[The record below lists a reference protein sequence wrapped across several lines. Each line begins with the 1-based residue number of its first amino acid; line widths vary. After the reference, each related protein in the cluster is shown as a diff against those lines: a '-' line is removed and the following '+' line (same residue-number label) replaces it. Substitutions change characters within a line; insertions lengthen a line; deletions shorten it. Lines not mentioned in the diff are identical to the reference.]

1 MSAKLKPL
9 LLPQL
14 VEERRKFEEQYS
26 DLPDNEMDHQFVYYT
41 TNSSCSDVASPIT
54 PTFSTRGHVR
64 YSSSTSSLDLAP
76 ACYNESPSSPTS
88 TTHTKSSKRSLP
100 DVQEEPFERDERD
113 ELDDNTILAGSF
125 DLYNCLCDEPCIHHE
140 SSETLHSVYPA
151 DFDIDYDLGFASD
164 NDYTPTLER
173 KRSGTES
180 PFTGLATRLGSR
192 FPNLSRWK
200 STKRSQL
207 TASPTT
213 ELTFENA
220 HPISG
225 PASSRS
231 SSLSG
236 PSRHMTDRMN
246 EPSVPTPATSFWGST
261 ESVEIPAAI
270 DIEKANNERESIER
284 DRALAT
290 TPLLPPLLTTP
301 PTEAPQ
307 PSPLQFPT
315 VAPSAVLME
324 IPSPQ
329 PLSHNH
335 TPSLSARP
343 SISSFRHAQS
353 IQELPIGYPSIVQDH
368 DAWADRLGHANFTIT
383 PQPYQP
389 VEADMETLRH
399 LRADW
404 EAARVNYTKHL
415 VRTGE
420 NYGETSKIYA
430 LTEAK
435 WAETEKSWRA
445 FHEQTMEC
453 ILATSKASAQRPE
466 ISRSRSRG
474 RVRASSGGSALMRR
488 PANDDV
494 FASMQ
499 WRRLE
504 DGLPTAIPRL
514 VDAEGKFPE
523 RGDEDIVGPMER
535 DTKMIRSRSEERKSG
550 RFWRNLAGKVGIRR

>member
-1 MSAKLKPL
+1 MSPKLKPL

-14 VEERRKFEEQYS
+14 VEERRKFEEQQP
-26 DLPDNEMDHQFVYYT
+26 DLPEGDMDRQYVYYT
-41 TNSSCSDVASPIT
+41 ANSSSSDVASPVT
-54 PTFSTRGHVR
+54 PTFSTRGHLR
-64 YSSSTSSLDLAP
+64 YSSSTSSLDLP
-76 ACYNESPSSPTS
+76 PTLFNDSPSSPTS
-88 TTHTKSSKRSLP
+88 TTHTKSSKRPLP
-100 DVQEEPFERDERD
+100 DVQEEPVERD
-113 ELDDNTILAGSF
+113 ELEESTILAEPF
-125 DLYNCLCDEPCIHHE
+125 DLYNCLCDEPCIHRE

-164 NDYTPTLER
+164 SDFTATLER

-180 PFTGLATRLGSR
+180 PFSGLATRLGTR

-207 TASPTT
+207 TASPTIG
-213 ELTFENA
+213 LTFENA
-220 HPISG
+220 HPVSRA
-225 PASSRS
+225 ASSRS

-236 PSRHMTDRMN
+236 PSRHMDSIN
-246 EPSVPTPATSFWGST
+246 EPPIPTPATSFWESS
-261 ESVEIPAAI
+261 ESVEIPAP
-270 DIEKANNERESIER
+270 SISKR
-284 DRALAT
+284 PT
-290 TPLLPPLLTTP
+290 TKG
-301 PTEAPQ
+301 AA
-307 PSPLQFPT
+307 SSSPT
-315 VAPSAVLME
+315 VEPSTLSME
-324 IPSPQ
+324 IASPQ
-329 PLSHNH
+329 PLSHLP
-335 TPSLSARP
+335 TPALSTRP
-343 SISSFRHAQS
+343 SVSSFRHAQPA
-353 IQELPIGYPSIVQDH
+353 QELPIGFPSIVQDH
-368 DAWADRLGHANFTIT
+368 DEWSDRLGHANFTIT

-404 EAARVNYTKHL
+404 ETARINYTKHL

-435 WAETEKSWRA
+435 WAETEKSWRT
-445 FHEQTMEC
+445 FHEQTMEH
-453 ILATSKASAQRPE
+453 ILATSKTGSQRSGV
-466 ISRSRSRG
+466 SRSRSRG

-488 PANDDV
+488 PTNDDV

-535 DTKMIRSRSEERKSG
+535 DTKMIRTRSEERKGG
-550 RFWRNLAGKVGIRR
+550 RFWRNLAEKVGIRR

>member
-1 MSAKLKPL
+1 MSPKLKPL

-14 VEERRKFEEQYS
+14 VEERRKFEEQQP
-26 DLPDNEMDHQFVYYT
+26 DLPEGDMDRQYVYYT
-41 TNSSCSDVASPIT
+41 ANSSSSDVASPVT
-54 PTFSTRGHVR
+54 PTFSTRGHLR
-64 YSSSTSSLDLAP
+64 YSSSTSSLDLP
-76 ACYNESPSSPTS
+76 PTLFNDSPSSPTS
-88 TTHTKSSKRSLP
+88 TTHTKSSKRPLP
-100 DVQEEPFERDERD
+100 DVQEEPVERD
-113 ELDDNTILAGSF
+113 ELEESTILAEPF
-125 DLYNCLCDEPCIHHE
+125 DLYNCLCDEPCIHRE

-164 NDYTPTLER
+164 SDFTATLER
-173 KRSGTES
+173 KQSGTES
-180 PFTGLATRLGSR
+180 PFSGLATRLGTR

-207 TASPTT
+207 TASPTIG
-213 ELTFENA
+213 LTFENA
-220 HPISG
+220 HPVSRA
-225 PASSRS
+225 ASSRS

-236 PSRHMTDRMN
+236 PSRYMDSIN
-246 EPSVPTPATSFWGST
+246 EPPNPTPTTSFWESS
-261 ESVEIPAAI
+261 ESVETPAPI
-270 DIEKANNERESIER
+270 DIEKANNERGSIER
-284 DRALAT
+284 DRALAA
-290 TPLLPPLLTTP
+290 TPLLPPLLTTL

-307 PSPLQFPT
+307 PSPLQSPT
-315 VAPSAVLME
+315 VEPSTLSME

-329 PLSHNH
+329 PISHLPTPALS
-335 TPSLSARP
+335 TRP
-343 SISSFRHAQS
+343 SVSSFRHAQPS
-353 IQELPIGYPSIVQDH
+353 QELPIGFPSIVQDH
-368 DAWADRLGHANFTIT
+368 DEWSDRLGHANFTIT

-404 EAARVNYTKHL
+404 ETARINYTKHL

-435 WAETEKSWRA
+435 WAETEKSWRT
-445 FHEQTMEC
+445 FHEQTMEY
-453 ILATSKASAQRPE
+453 ILATSKTGTQRSGL
-466 ISRSRSRG
+466 SRSRSRG
-474 RVRASSGGSALMRR
+474 RVRASSGGSSLMRR

-535 DTKMIRSRSEERKSG
+535 DTKMIRTRSEERKGG
-550 RFWRNLAGKVGIRR
+550 RFWRSLAEKVGIRR

>member
-1 MSAKLKPL
+1 MSPKLKPL

-14 VEERRKFEEQYS
+14 VEERRKFEEQQP
-26 DLPDNEMDHQFVYYT
+26 DLPEGDLDRQRCITRHPDFL
-41 TNSSCSDVASPIT
+41 NSRA
-54 PTFSTRGHVR
+54 PTLLE
-64 YSSSTSSLDLAP
+64 LDLLSRSSP
-76 ACYNESPSSPTS
+76 TLFNDSPSSPTS
-88 TTHTKSSKRSLP
+88 TTHTKSSKRPLP
-100 DVQEEPFERDERD
+100 DVQEEPVERD
-113 ELDDNTILAGSF
+113 ELEESTILAEPF

-164 NDYTPTLER
+164 SDFTATLER

-180 PFTGLATRLGSR
+180 PFSGLATRLGTR

-200 STKRSQL
+200 STTKRSQL
-207 TASPTT
+207 TASPTLG
-213 ELTFENA
+213 LTFENA
-220 HPISG
+220 HPVSCA
-225 PASSRS
+225 ASSRS

-236 PSRHMTDRMN
+236 PSRHMDSIN
-246 EPSVPTPATSFWGST
+246 EPPVPTPATSFWESS
-261 ESVEIPAAI
+261 ESVETPAPI
-270 DIEKANNERESIER
+270 DIEKANNERSSIER

-301 PTEAPQ
+301 PAEAPQ
-307 PSPLQFPT
+307 PSPLQSPT
-315 VAPSAVLME
+315 VAPLTVSME
-324 IPSPQ
+324 IPPTQ
-329 PLSHNH
+329 PLSHLP
-335 TPSLSARP
+335 TPALSTRP
-343 SISSFRHAQS
+343 SVSSFRHIQPS
-353 IQELPIGYPSIVQDH
+353 QELPIGFPSIVQDH
-368 DAWADRLGHANFTIT
+368 DEWSDRLGHANFTIT

-404 EAARVNYTKHL
+404 ETARINYTKHL

-435 WAETEKSWRA
+435 WAETERNWRT
-445 FHEQTMEC
+445 FHEQTMEY
-453 ILATSKASAQRPE
+453 ILAASKTTGTQRSGV
-466 ISRSRSRG
+466 SRSRSRG

-494 FASMQ
+494 FAGEQ

-535 DTKMIRSRSEERKSG
+535 DTKMIRTRSEERKSG
-550 RFWRNLAGKVGIRR
+550 RFWRNLAEKVGIRR

>member
-1 MSAKLKPL
+1 MSPRLKPL

-14 VEERRKFEEQYS
+14 VEERRRYEEQQPDFVDG
-26 DLPDNEMDHQFVYYT
+26 DLDRQYVYYT
-41 TNSSCSDVASPIT
+41 TNSSSSDVASPVT

-64 YSSSTSSLDLAP
+64 YSSSSSSLDLPP
-76 ACYNESPSSPTS
+76 ACLNDSPSSPTS
-88 TTHTKSSKRSLP
+88 TSQSKSSKRPLP
-100 DVQEEPFERDERD
+100 DVQEEPLEREEFDES
-113 ELDDNTILAGSF
+113 TILAEPF

-164 NDYTPTLER
+164 TDYSATLES

-180 PFTGLATRLGSR
+180 PFSGLATRIGTR
-192 FPNLSRWK
+192 FPQLSRWK
-200 STKRSQL
+200 STKRAQL

-220 HPISG
+220 HSVSRA
-225 PASSRS
+225 ASSRS

-236 PSRHMTDRMN
+236 PTRQIAELSI
-246 EPSVPTPATSFWGST
+246 PTPATSFWESN
-261 ESVEIPAAI
+261 ESVDVPAPI
-270 DIEKANNERESIER
+270 DIEKANNERDSIER
-284 DRALAT
+284 DRAMAA
-290 TPLLPPLLTTP
+290 TPLLPPLLNTP

-307 PSPLQFPT
+307 PSPLQSPT
-315 VAPSAVLME
+315 VAPTVLSME
-324 IPSPQ
+324 FPSTQSLAHVP
-329 PLSHNH
+329 
-335 TPSLSARP
+335 TPSLSAKP

-353 IQELPIGYPSIVQDH
+353 SQELPIGYPSILQDY
-368 DAWADRLGHANFTIT
+368 DEWSDRLGHANFSIT
-383 PQPYQP
+383 PQPYEP
-389 VEADMETLRH
+389 NEANMETLRL

-435 WAETEKSWRA
+435 WAEIEKSWRN
-445 FHEQTMEC
+445 FHEQTMER
-453 ILATSKASAQRPE
+453 ILAASKTSSQRPE
-466 ISRSRSRG
+466 VSRSRSRG
-474 RVRASSGGSALMRR
+474 RVRAGSGGSAILRR
-488 PANDDV
+488 PANDNV
-494 FASMQ
+494 FANEQ

-514 VDAEGKFPE
+514 LDAEGKFPE

-535 DTKMIRSRSEERKSG
+535 DTKMIRSRSEERKST
-550 RFWRNLAGKVGIRR
+550 RFWRNLAEKVGLRK

>member
-1 MSAKLKPL
+1 MSPKLKPL

-14 VEERRKFEEQYS
+14 VEERRRFEEQQ
-26 DLPDNEMDHQFVYYT
+26 PEMAEGDTEHQYVYYT
-41 TNSSCSDVASPIT
+41 TNSSSSDVASPVT
-54 PTFSTRGHVR
+54 PTFSTRGHLR
-64 YSSSTSSLDLAP
+64 YSSSTSSLDLP
-76 ACYNESPSSPTS
+76 PSYYNESPTSPTS
-88 TTHTKSSKRSLP
+88 TIHTKSSKRPLP
-100 DVQEEPFERDERD
+100 DVQEEPLERD
-113 ELDDNTILAGSF
+113 ELDESTILAEPF
-125 DLYNCLCDEPCIHHE
+125 DLYNCLCDEPCNHHE

-164 NDYTPTLER
+164 SDFTATLER

-180 PFTGLATRLGSR
+180 PFTGLANRLGSR
-192 FPNLSRWK
+192 FPNLTRWK

-207 TASPTT
+207 ISSPTT

-220 HPISG
+220 HSVSRA
-225 PASSRS
+225 ASSRS

-236 PSRHMTDRMN
+236 PSRQALDRIA
-246 EPSVPTPATSFWGST
+246 EPPIPTPATSFWGST

-270 DIEKANNERESIER
+270 DIEKANDRESIER
-284 DRALAT
+284 DRAQAA
-290 TPLLPPLLTTP
+290 TPLLPPLMTTP
-301 PTEAPQ
+301 PAEAPQ
-307 PSPLQFPT
+307 CSPLQS
-315 VAPSAVLME
+315 PSVVPSILPME
-324 IPSPQ
+324 FPSPQ
-329 PLSHNH
+329 PLSHAH
-335 TPSLSARP
+335 TPSLSAKP
-343 SISSFRHAQS
+343 SVSSFRLAQS
-353 IQELPIGYPSIVQDH
+353 SQELSVGFPSIMQGH
-368 DAWADRLGHANFTIT
+368 DEWSDRLGHANFTIA

-389 VEADMETLRH
+389 DEADMEALRR

-404 EAARVNYTKHL
+404 ETARVNYTKHL

-435 WAETEKSWRA
+435 WAETEKSWRNY
-445 FHEQTMEC
+445 HEQTMER
-453 ILATSKASAQRPE
+453 ILAVSKASGQAPE
-466 ISRSRSRG
+466 VSRSRSRG
-474 RVRASSGGSALMRR
+474 RVRAGSGGSAIIRR

-535 DTKMIRSRSEERKSG
+535 DEKMVRARSEERKNS
-550 RFWRNLAGKVGIRR
+550 RFWRLAGKVGIRR